1 MAVSIVRKTSE
12 TPNIS
17 VADDTRMCRYA
28 FGNQNGYIVGK
39 GNELGYEV
47 DGTNFTIKSGEFV
60 VQGYQC
66 AIDAEGVTVTV
77 DSLLLS
83 RNYSIYAKINLA
95 TETVTVH
102 KHYAL
107 IGYPKLPE
115 SDDLTALTTG
125 SAYVELYRFDVMSD
139 EISGV
144 VKRISALQYYALP
157 TGTYPGMTVGAA
169 LNTGAVLSLETFDLS
184 SVISSGT
191 PYAVLHPS
199 GKSLADIIGISYVK
213 NTPFNTTGN
222 QTWSGSTFLSPT
234 KNFYTDENGKW
245 GVFKVINFNL
255 GGAETGYRIF
265 VAVSGAG
272 ISLIADSWNVPDT
285 VNNGTLTLFYK

>member
-1 MAVSIVRKTSE
+1 MAVNIVRKTSE

-28 FGNQNGYIVGK
+28 FGNQNGYIIGK

-60 VQGYQC
+60 VQGHQC

-83 RNYSIYAKINLA
+83 RNYSIYAKVNLA

-107 IGYPKLPE
+107 IGYPTLPE
-115 SDDLTALTTG
+115 SDDFTALTTG

-144 VKRISALQYYALP
+144 EKRIAALEYYAKP
-157 TGTYPGMTVGAA
+157 TGTYPDMTVGAA
-169 LNTGAVLSLETFDLS
+169 LNGVLTKTIDNFDL
-184 SVISSGT
+184 IAYLT
-191 PYAVLHPS
+191 NPLTIEHPS
-199 GKSLADIIGISYVK
+199 GKTYQDIIGAAYVSDSSS
-213 NTPFNTTGN
+213 TGF
-222 QTWSGSTFLSPT
+222 WYGSGL
-234 KNFYTDENGKW
+234 
-245 GVFKVINFNL
+245 
-255 GGAETGYRIF
+255 
-265 VAVSGAG
+265 AVSGSPSG
-272 ISLIADSWNVPDT
+272 TSGVFSVLYIIKVGSPTDSIFTTLT
-285 VNNGTLTLFYK
+285 VNETGLRVFNFVWSAFEGRYGTLTLFYK

>member
-28 FGNQNGYIVGK
+28 FGNQNGYIIGK

-83 RNYSIYAKINLA
+83 RNYSIYAKVNLA

-102 KHYAL
+102 NRYAL
-107 IGYPKLPE
+107 IGYPTLPE

-125 SAYVELYRFDVMSD
+125 SAYVELYRFDVMSN

-144 VKRISALQYYALP
+144 EKRIAALEYYAKP
-157 TGTYPGMTVGAA
+157 TGTYPGMTVGTAQ
-169 LNTGAVLSLETFDLS
+169 NTGTTLAIANFDINS
-184 SVISSGT
+184 IAGSGSA
-191 PYAVLHPS
+191 YAVTHPA
-199 GKSLADIIGISYVK
+199 GKTYADVIGVAYSK
-213 NTPFNTTGN
+213 NTPYNAIGT
-222 QTWSGSTFLSPT
+222 QTWHGSTLLT
-234 KNFYTDENGKW
+234 TTTNFYSNPGSW
-245 GVFKVINFNL
+245 GVLKVINFNF
-255 GGAETGYRIF
+255 GSTETGYRLF
-265 VAVSGAG
+265 VTVIETGVVVAAE
-272 ISLIADSWNVPDT
+272 DFTVPDT